1 MLGPIIIAVVVVL
14 VLPPTFL
21 ILGMVCSALLGW
33 LATEHAEA
41 THEGSE
47 LIDLNT

>member
-1 MLGPIIIAVVVVL
+1 MLGPILIVLALLALVPAVL
-14 VLPPTFL
+14 VGGLVF
-21 ILGMVCSALLGW
+21 SAILGW
-33 LATEHAEA
+33 LATDSAEQ